1 MSIVI
6 KSNLAHI
13 KLIQKCSPQSSI
25 RLQTLLQKEKKSYLK
40 QDDSYFEDQS
50 MSLKS
55 HIKCIF
61 ENSAVTLMNC
71 VFSSNLAPLF

>member
-1 MSIVI
+1 MLPPKQYSA
-6 KSNLAHI
+6 SNLI
-13 KLIQKCSPQSSI
+13 TK
-25 RLQTLLQKEKKSYLK
+25 RKKSYLK

-61 ENSAVTLMNC
+61 ENSAVTLMNR
-71 VFSSNLAPLF
+71 VFLSNLALLF

>member
-1 MSIVI
+1 MLPPKQYSA
-6 KSNLAHI
+6 SNLVR
-13 KLIQKCSPQSSI
+13 KQ
-25 RLQTLLQKEKKSYLK
+25 KSYLK

-71 VFSSNLAPLF
+71 VFLSNLALLF